1 MKNKS
6 NNRFNIN
13 NFIENEVEEETKKD
27 LYFSTDLDD
36 DDSEINENISDNSES
51 LFYYEKDKN
60 IKNIKAKSFENLNQ
74 TKNIRRH
81 KLNKIENI
89 NNESKIEKQEGIIF
103 KILSERLMKLKDN
116 KDPKISLENEK
127 EIKSQS
133 TSISLPPSE
142 NNSKNNYKDQINEN
156 KRREYFYNTS
166 NDKKNF
172 NKIYQN
178 EEKNI
183 KIKSINLNHKKNLL
197 KDKEILVGKE
207 KNKNTNYNLNLL
219 DKMSSFQN
227 SVLRGKEQKLLF
239 NIQSNECNNKI
250 KKKLNIASIF
260 FKNKKNK

>member
-1 MKNKS
+1 MKKKS
-6 NNRFNIN
+6 NRFNIN
-13 NFIENEVEEETKKD
+13 NFIEHEVEEETKKD
-27 LYFSTDLDD
+27 LYFSTDFDD
-36 DDSEINENISDNSES
+36 DDSEIDENISDNSES
-51 LFYYEKDKN
+51 LFYYEKNKN
-60 IKNIKAKSFENLNQ
+60 IKNIKAKSLENL
-74 TKNIRRH
+74 KHIRERKIN
-81 KLNKIENI
+81 KLEKI

-103 KILSERLMKLKDN
+103 KILSERLLKLKNNQDA
-116 KDPKISLENEK
+116 KILLQNEK

-133 TSISLPPSE
+133 TNISLPPSE
-142 NNSKNNYKDQINEN
+142 KNSKNNYKDQINEN
-156 KRREYFYNTS
+156 KRREYFNNTS

-197 KDKEILVGKE
+197 KTKEILVGKE
-207 KNKNTNYNLNLL
+207 IKNSNYNLNLL

-239 NIQSNECNNKI
+239 NIQSNNECNIKI
-250 KKKLNIASIF
+250 KKKQSIASI

>member
-6 NNRFNIN
+6 NRFNIN
-13 NFIENEVEEETKKD
+13 NFIEHEVEEETRKE

-36 DDSEINENISDNSES
+36 DDSEINENISENSES
-51 LFYYEKDKN
+51 FFYYEKNKNNKN
-60 IKNIKAKSFENLNQ
+60 IKLKSFEILNQ
-74 TKNIRRH
+74 TKHIRER
-81 KLNKIENI
+81 KLNKLEKNI
-89 NNESKIEKQEGIIF
+89 NNESNEKQEGIIF
-103 KILSERLMKLKDN
+103 KILSERLLKLKNNEDT
-116 KDPKISLENEK
+116 KTLLQNEK

-142 NNSKNNYKDQINEN
+142 RNSKNNYKDQINEN
-156 KRREYFYNTS
+156 KRREYFNNTS

-172 NKIYQN
+172 SKIYQN

-197 KDKEILVGKE
+197 KTKEILVGKE
-207 KNKNTNYNLNLL
+207 IKNSNYNLNLL

-239 NIQSNECNNKI
+239 NIQSNNECNIKI
-250 KKKLNIASIF
+250 KKKQNIASIF